1 MNEQVQ
7 VVLSQL
13 LKRAGE
19 SVDSIVAF
27 GKEQIPQVVVEY
39 LEYHFI
45 ISVISVVLPVILFFV
60 SVFFIKRVWRKLNT
74 ARAQAVKDYADNKPW
89 TRSGVCSSATSF
101 QYDSIMYMIPILIV
115 IAVVVYFCIFTS
127 VTLSVVNFDFV
138 KIYFAPRVYLIDE
151 GVRMAKMVRGA

>member
-39 LEYHFI
+39 LEYHF
-45 ISVISVVLPVILFFV
+45 VISVMSVVIPVILFFA
-60 SVFFIKRVWRKLNT
+60 SMFFIKRVWRKINT
-74 ARAQAVKDYADNKPW
+74 ARTHAMKDYAEKKPW
-89 TRSGVCSSATSF
+89 TRSSVCTAATSF
-101 QYDSIMYMIPILIV
+101 QYDWVVYIIPILIS
-115 IAVVVYFCIFTS
+115 IAVVVYFCIFTA
-127 VTLSVVNFDFV
+127 VTFSVVNFDFV

-151 GVRMAKMVRGA
+151 GLRMAKMVRGA